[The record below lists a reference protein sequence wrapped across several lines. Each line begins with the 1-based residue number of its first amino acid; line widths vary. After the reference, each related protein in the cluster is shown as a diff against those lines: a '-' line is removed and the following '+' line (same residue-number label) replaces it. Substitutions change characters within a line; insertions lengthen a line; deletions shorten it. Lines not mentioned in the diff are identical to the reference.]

1 MKMLTAAVTS
11 EGEVT
16 DGGSHRILHRYGEE
30 EIGVKL
36 SLRKVGCSNG
46 SLRAAPVKLF
56 ALGVACV
63 SMWQWRYLPG
73 PSLPEVALVHCLK
86 WLQEAL

>member
-11 EGEVT
+11 GGEVT

-36 SLRKVGCSNG
+36 SLRKVGCSSG
-46 SLRAAPVKLF
+46 SLLAASVELF
-56 ALGVACV
+56 VPDVAHVYC
-63 SMWQWRYLPG
+63 WQWPFLHRPR
-73 PSLPEVALVHCLK
+73 
-86 WLQEAL
+86 LQEAPGSFCVP

>member
-11 EGEVT
+11 DGEVT

-36 SLRKVGCSNG
+36 SLRKVDCSSK
-46 SLRAAPVKLF
+46 SLLAAPVELF
-56 ALGVACV
+56 VPDVAHV
-63 SMWQWRYLPG
+63 YLWQWPCLPRPPFQRAPG
-73 PSLPEVALVHCLK
+73 SFRVP
-86 WLQEAL
+86 